1 MSILS
6 STNKVIIKKTLQ
18 FLFFMTVVVTLIGV
32 STYKETD
39 TYINGISK
47 ERTMWNENDPSSLI
61 NWTSVYW
68 DSYHI
73 KSQSEIWGNFDGFM
87 ITTSNS
93 YIQEEHI
100 FFQRT
105 KYILNLNQKD
115 LDFIRSDNIPYT
127 LNSTQVINMLDD
139 GRKGKVISNMMF
151 YNTVKYMDFH
161 LIHNNEPFLK
171 QPVHMITIQ
180 ISDPMN
186 IPDYLILK

>member
-6 STNKVIIKKTLQ
+6 STNKAIIKRTLQ
-18 FLFFMTVVVTLIGV
+18 IFFFMTVVVTLIGV

-47 ERTMWNENDPSSLI
+47 ERTLWDENDPSSLI

-68 DSYHI
+68 NNHHI

-115 LDFIRSDNIPYT
+115 LDFIRSSNIPYT
-127 LNSTQVINMLDD
+127 LNSTQVINILDN

-161 LIHNNEPFLK
+161 LIINNEPFLK

>member
-1 MSILS
+1 
-6 STNKVIIKKTLQ
+6 
-18 FLFFMTVVVTLIGV
+18 MTVVVTLIGV

-47 ERTMWNENDPSSLI
+47 ERTLWDENDPSSLI

-87 ITTSNS
+87 ITTFNS

-105 KYILNLNQKD
+105 KYILNLNQRD

-139 GRKGKVISNMMF
+139 GRKGKVISNIAF
-151 YNTVKYMDFH
+151 SNSVKYMDFH
-161 LIHNNEPFLK
+161 LIFNNEPFLK

-186 IPDYLILK
+186 IPDHLILK